1 MTLLRK
7 ILLAGLAVAALA
19 AGAIIYRGNGRIARL
34 EKTTAALSLTARRVL
49 TANQDMDAAAEALK
63 VYLLDVQT
71 RTGAPPS
78 YETWSKQQEQAR
90 ANVAVLRQRI
100 ADLDA
105 LAAAPE
111 TANPLLTGSLDP
123 LRTLAATL
131 EQRWFAYDE
140 QGSGLTPHA
149 RQYAVN
155 TLLPLVTTEIRPAIT
170 ALRGLHQNEWSGRLA
185 EAAANEAAAHR
196 TRLVAGVSL
205 GLIGCAAALVILF
218 PRRGAPRY
226 RPRPPA
232 IPLPELPPE
241 PVAPAAPRE
250 TVDYSKVAATL
261 PERTSK
267 ILVVEESAG
276 LREMLTLLISTG
288 DFTVVACGT
297 GAEALAAARAIRFEL
312 IVLNQQMAGMSSLDV
327 LAGAREILPRL
338 KAIFVTDTPD
348 DPTRERLRAHG
359 VAEVFSKRP
368 DPRELRSAI
377 SVALTGTAIPFSTVS
392 EIERAEKLAEA
403 RAARELG
410 AGEVSA
416 PVAAMEPATPLA
428 RPVRRVPAPTPE
440 PEPIMPTKPAEAPAE
455 VAQIAAPEPTTTAVE
470 SASPLPV
477 PEISSTT
484 TPAGETTSP
493 LGAPVK
499 RVKIKRRV
507 LEEPKDPPPAS

>member
-19 AGAIIYRGNGRIARL
+19 AGAVIYRGNSRIAQL
-34 EKTTAALSLTARRVL
+34 EKTTAALSQTARRVL

-63 VYLLDVQT
+63 VYLLNVQT
-71 RTGAPPS
+71 RNGAPPS
-78 YETWSKQQEQAR
+78 YDVWSKQQQQAR
-90 ANVAVLRQRI
+90 AQVAVLRQRI

-105 LAAAPE
+105 LATAPE
-111 TANPLLTGSLDP
+111 TANPLLAGSLDP

-131 EQRWFAYDE
+131 GQRWFAYDE

-149 RQYAVN
+149 RQYAIN

-170 ALRGLHQNEWSGRLA
+170 ALRGLHQSEWSGKLA
-185 EAAANEAAAHR
+185 TAAANEAAAHR
-196 TRLVAGVSL
+196 TRLMAGVSL
-205 GLIGCAAALVILF
+205 GLIACAAALVLLF
-218 PRRGAPRY
+218 PGKGVPRY
-226 RPRPPA
+226 RPRSPA

-241 PVAPAAPRE
+241 PVAPVAPRE
-250 TVDYSKVAATL
+250 TVDYNKVAATL

-288 DFTVVACGT
+288 DFTVVACASGP
-297 GAEALAAARAIRFEL
+297 EALAAARAIRFEL
-312 IVLNQQMAGMSSLDV
+312 IVLNQQMAGMSSLEV
-327 LAGAREILPRL
+327 LTGAREIIPRL

-348 DPTRERLRAHG
+348 EATRERLRAHG

-377 SVALTGTAIPFSTVS
+377 SVALTGTAIPFSTVT
-392 EIERAEKLAEA
+392 EIDRAEKLAEA
-403 RAARELG
+403 RAAREPG
-410 AGEVSA
+410 ASEVSA
-416 PVAAMEPATPLA
+416 PVAAVEPVAPPIRPL
-428 RPVRRVPAPTPE
+428 RRVPPPPELEPIAPPKPPE
-440 PEPIMPTKPAEAPAE
+440 PPVEQVRVAETERVITPT
-455 VAQIAAPEPTTTAVE
+455 VD

-477 PEISSTT
+477 AEISSVT
-484 TPAGETTSP
+484 TPASDSTSP